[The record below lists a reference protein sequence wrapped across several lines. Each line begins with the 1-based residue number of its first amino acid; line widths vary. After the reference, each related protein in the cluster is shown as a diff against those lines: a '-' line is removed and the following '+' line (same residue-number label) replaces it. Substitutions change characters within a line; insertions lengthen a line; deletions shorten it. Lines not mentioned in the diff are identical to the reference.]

1 MALGWMDLLVLGG
14 TQLLSGSLQSEAAQE
29 AGGLQSAAALAGI
42 EEQRQ
47 RFQQIQE
54 ALKPYREAGIV
65 AIGGLAPYAEAG
77 APALEQQQAIM
88 GLLGPERQQSAIRGI
103 SEGAGFQEAV
113 RQGEEALLSRASA
126 TGGLRGGNI
135 QAALAQ
141 FRPELL
147 QRAIEQQYTRLG
159 GMTDMGRQ
167 TLQNLLQQG
176 QSAAAGTGTAA
187 LQTGSTVSNLLQQQ
201 GAAQAG
207 SALAQ
212 GRAYSGLLNLPSQLA
227 GINIG
232 AGGTGSL
239 FD

>member
-1 MALGWMDLLVLGG
+1 MDLLVLGG
-14 TQLLSGSLQSEAAQE
+14 TQLLSGYLQSEAAQE

-42 EEQRQ
+42 EEQRKQ
-47 RFQQIQE
+47 FEKIQE

-88 GLLGPERQQSAIRGI
+88 GLLGPERQQAAIRGI

-187 LQTGSTVSNLLQQQ
+187 LQTGSTVSGLLQQQ
-201 GAAQAG
+201 GAAEAG

-212 GRAYSGLLNLPSQLA
+212 GRAYSGFLNLPGQLA
-227 GINIG
+227 GISIG

>member
-14 TQLLSGSLQSEAAQE
+14 TQLLSGYLQSEAAQE

-42 EEQRQ
+42 EEQRRQ
-47 RFQQIQE
+47 FEKIQE
-54 ALKPYREAGIV
+54 TLKPYREAGIV

-88 GLLGPERQQSAIRGI
+88 GLLGPERQQAAIRGI

-227 GINIG
+227 GISIG

>member
-1 MALGWMDLLVLGG
+1 
-14 TQLLSGSLQSEAAQE
+14 
-29 AGGLQSAAALAGI
+29 
-42 EEQRQ
+42 
-47 RFQQIQE
+47 
-54 ALKPYREAGIV
+54 
-65 AIGGLAPYAEAG
+65 
-77 APALEQQQAIM
+77 M
-88 GLLGPERQQSAIRGI
+88 GLLGPERQQAAIRGI
-103 SEGAGFQEAV
+103 SEGAGFQETV

-176 QSAAAGTGTAA
+176 QASAAGTGTAA
-187 LQTGSTVSNLLQQQ
+187 LQTGSAVSNLLQQQ

-207 SALAQ
+207 TALAQ

-227 GINIG
+227 GIKIG

>member
-14 TQLLSGSLQSEAAQE
+14 TQLLSGYLQSEAAQE

-42 EEQRQ
+42 EEQRRQ
-47 RFQQIQE
+47 FEKIQE
-54 ALKPYREAGIV
+54 TLKPYREAGIV

-88 GLLGPERQQSAIRGI
+88 GLLGPERQQAAIRGI

-113 RQGEEALLSRASA
+113 RQGEEALLSKASA